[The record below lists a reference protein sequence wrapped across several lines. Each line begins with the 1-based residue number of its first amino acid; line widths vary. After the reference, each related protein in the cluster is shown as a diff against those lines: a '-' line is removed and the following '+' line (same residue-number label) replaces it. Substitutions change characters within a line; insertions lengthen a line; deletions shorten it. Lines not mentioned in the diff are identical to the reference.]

1 MTEEE
6 WLSGPI
12 GELLHY
18 AYKEIATVPSQWLEV
33 IWRVQ
38 GTSSPPRPNSPWAI
52 GSRGRKHWLLILAI
66 TRLYWDYL
74 SPPSREMVEWLQQN
88 EERSSLPSDEEIQG
102 LDTSSLVDQLAT
114 DCETLP
120 LAAQLAG
127 MKEASG
133 LSGLIWTDI
142 EFDSP
147 PERYEIWRPLICDI
161 FGNPFRPVAVDSRWL
176 TETVVTLAEGIH
188 TERAFDRMPILAD
201 ALEDAGCDNADILT
215 HCRQPGEHV
224 RGCWVVDLL
233 TGRK

>member
-18 AYKEIATVPSQWLEV
+18 AYDEIATVPSQWLEV
-33 IWRVQ
+33 LWRVQ
-38 GTSSPPRPNSPWAI
+38 GTSSPPRRNSPWTI

-88 EERSSLPSDEEIQG
+88 EEQSCLPSDEAIQG
-102 LDTSSLVDQLAT
+102 LDSYSLVDQLVT
-114 DCETLP
+114 DCEALP

-127 MKEASG
+127 MNEASG

-147 PERYEIWRPLICDI
+147 PERYESWRPWIYDV
-161 FGNPFRPVAVDSRWL
+161 FGNPFRPVSADPRWL
-176 TETVVTLAEGIH
+176 TSTVVALAEGIYQDL
-188 TERAFDRMPILAD
+188 AFDRMPILAD
-201 ALEDAGCDNADILT
+201 ALEEAGCDNADILS
-215 HCRQPGEHV
+215 HCRGDGPHV